1 MSSKKPPSIL
11 RIYGLSTI
19 VSLALVA
26 FVGFQEGLA
35 ALLLVLILVGLEITF
50 SFDNAVV
57 NTRILQKMSPGWQQ
71 AFLTVGILIAVVGVR
86 VVLPL
91 LIVAGAAGISMGEV
105 VNLALNNPEKYGEEL
120 EHAHP
125 MIASFGGIFLLMIA
139 LDFFFARRK
148 TKWLK
153 NIENVLQKAGKLES
167 ISVIVAL
174 VALFISS
181 KLVHGE
187 EQLQVMTWGLI
198 GLLTY
203 LAINAFDTLLE
214 KSGIESNL
222 QKNTQATFRAG
233 LVGFLYL
240 NVIDASFSL
249 DGVIGAFAIT
259 NEILLIGV
267 GLGVGALYVRVITV
281 HMLRHKVLDQYKYME
296 HGAHYAIW
304 ILALIMLASLKFHI
318 PEAVAG
324 LGGVV
329 VIIAAIVWSRVE
341 PHKAKRVA
349 SKS

>member
-1 MSSKKPPSIL
+1 MSSKKPPSL
-11 RIYGLSTI
+11 FRIYGISTVI
-19 VSLALVA
+19 SLALVA
-26 FVGFQEGLA
+26 FVGITEGLT
-35 ALLLVLILVGLEITF
+35 ALILVLILIGLEITF

-57 NTRILQKMSPGWQQ
+57 NTRILQRMSPGWQQ
-71 AFLTVGILIAVVGVR
+71 AFLTVGILIAVIGVR

-91 LIVAGAAGISMGEV
+91 LIVAGAAGLTFGGV
-105 VNLALNNPEKYGEEL
+105 LDLAINHPEEYGEKL

-139 LDFFFARRK
+139 LDFFSERRK
-148 TKWLK
+148 IRWLDK
-153 NIENVLQKAGKLES
+153 FELILQKAGKLES
-167 ISVIVAL
+167 ISVIMAL
-174 VALFISS
+174 LTLFAASR
-181 KLVHGE
+181 LVHGE
-187 EQLQVMTWGLI
+187 EQVQVLTWGLV
-198 GLLTY
+198 GLITY

-222 QKNTQATFRAG
+222 QKSTQATFKAG
-233 LVGFLYL
+233 LIGFLYL

-267 GLGVGALYVRVITV
+267 GLGVGALYVRVITL

-324 LGGVV
+324 LGGVA
-329 VIIAAIVWSRVE
+329 VIISAIIWSRIE
-341 PHKAKRVA
+341 PRNVR
-349 SKS
+349 